1 MPTCPK
7 CGSSAFRPVGVG
19 TETVETEVAQLI
31 PKARILRWDRDASQE
46 MDMDEIVLTHF
57 RNHQYD
63 ILIGTQMIA
72 KGLDFPQV
80 TLVGL
85 VLADVGL
92 NLPDYRSAERTFQLI
107 TQVAGRAGRGVDPG
121 KVVLQTYQ
129 PEQSVIL
136 AAVKQDYESFYQMEL
151 AHRRE
156 LGYPPF
162 ARLIRFETRDIDP
175 DKSRQTALELAIKLR
190 DWLDQDGILHAE
202 IIGPAPCFFEK
213 VRNQYRWQI
222 ILRGGDMLPVLKR
235 HHEDLAICRVELDPL
250 NLL

>member
-156 LGYPPF
+156 LGYP
-162 ARLIRFETRDIDP
+162 
-175 DKSRQTALELAIKLR
+175 
-190 DWLDQDGILHAE
+190 G
-202 IIGPAPCFFEK
+202 
-213 VRNQYRWQI
+213 
-222 ILRGGDMLPVLKR
+222 
-235 HHEDLAICRVELDPL
+235 
-250 NLL
+250 